1 LIIYRILKKL
11 EKDTDISSYQRAI
24 LKEDIKRRISILQ
37 NKESISQGAFSNYQ
51 HSLKNMDHSCAPAE
65 LTLIQGIKKFNNNA
79 MFATAAEV
87 RKQRKKQS
95 QFLAIKGEKKD
106 ILTDSALANFG
117 ESSFIIFS

>member
-1 LIIYRILKKL
+1 
-11 EKDTDISSYQRAI
+11 
-24 LKEDIKRRISILQ
+24 
-37 NKESISQGAFSNYQ
+37 
-51 HSLKNMDHSCAPAE
+51 MDHSCAPAE